1 MDGVLSC
8 IPYVLDNRSKLY
20 RSTCIVM
27 PQKKKQKKHCI
38 IFSCMC
44 KQRNEKKCT
53 QVAPRLILVQ
63 ANLYYQKTEVAFLQ
77 LLFKL

>member
-20 RSTCIVM
+20 RSTCTVM
-27 PQKKKQKKHCI
+27 PKKKTKNIVLFFHACVNRGMK
-38 IFSCMC
+38 
-44 KQRNEKKCT
+44 KKCT